1 MLGWLRAIVDWI
13 FGRPSSLIQLPLQAT
28 YGAPRNRWEGPDPP
42 KRPYDPDSPVRSPR
56 RYGPTGRSASVA
68 VAEPVDDESLVA
80 VGGPHSGTGR
90 LVRHQIQRRTLKGDR
105 PVEARAAYA
114 HFVRQT
120 SGRKCLRLLFPAA

>member
-13 FGRPSSLIQLPLQAT
+13 FGRPSSLIQLSLQAPNT

-42 KRPYDPDSPVRSPR
+42 KRPYDRDSPVRSPR

-80 VGGPHSGTGR
+80 VGGLHSGNRR
-90 LVRHQIQRRTLKGDR
+90 LVN
-105 PVEARAAYA
+105 
-114 HFVRQT
+114 
-120 SGRKCLRLLFPAA
+120 